1 MLQHTTQTVLRGN
14 IYQVED
20 RNDLV
25 LLEDA
30 LCRANKCEH
39 QQTQDVKRDYLSA
52 LSVSFQGTVILL
64 CPNFYSGV

>member
-1 MLQHTTQTVLRGN
+1 MLQHAAQMVLRGN
-14 IYQVED
+14 LYQVED

-39 QQTQDVKRDYLSA
+39 QQTQDVMRDYLSR
-52 LSVSFQGTVILL
+52 ST
-64 CPNFYSGV
+64 